1 MKPLNKKRLLLSMFL
16 VFLTGC
22 SLPAGLPGNTQ
33 PSGLQ
38 IITPQNGTV
47 YTVQD
52 WIIVKST
59 FGVETG
65 ATNVVL
71 LVNGEVVREDALDGS
86 IPSGII
92 QQPWRASA
100 PGTYQLQTKL
110 LTADGGSH
118 DSNVVQVQ
126 VGESAASQTPPTVET
141 TLAPDY
147 TPTPEAT
154 PTLGAPQATAIKDS
168 NCRFGP
174 GQAYEITGYLPN
186 TQTAPIVGRRSDS
199 SWWVIQTETGV
210 KCWIWDE
217 LVEVSGDI
225 SNVPIVEAPP
235 TPTPSPVPLSAPQPS
250 APSGTLNCTS
260 SVQLTWQPVS
270 HPNGVAYYEWEIDG
284 PGGKQTGTTA
294 STSQEI
300 IVACG
305 NSTYTWRVRTI
316 DKLGNTS
323 GFSDTLTF
331 TVK

>member
-22 SLPAGLPGNTQ
+22 TLPAGLPGNAQ

-86 IPSGII
+86 IPSGTI

-141 TLAPDY
+141 TPAPDY
-147 TPTPEAT
+147 TPTWGSASHRHQR
-154 PTLGAPQATAIKDS
+154 LK
-168 NCRFGP
+168 
-174 GQAYEITGYLPN
+174 LPLWS
-186 TQTAPIVGRRSDS
+186 R
-199 SWWVIQTETGV
+199 TGV
-210 KCWIWDE
+210 
-217 LVEVSGDI
+217 
-225 SNVPIVEAPP
+225 
-235 TPTPSPVPLSAPQPS
+235 
-250 APSGTLNCTS
+250 
-260 SVQLTWQPVS
+260 
-270 HPNGVAYYEWEIDG
+270 
-284 PGGKQTGTTA
+284 
-294 STSQEI
+294 
-300 IVACG
+300 
-305 NSTYTWRVRTI
+305 
-316 DKLGNTS
+316 
-323 GFSDTLTF
+323 
-331 TVK
+331 